1 MMDRPGFVTGV
12 ALVANAVARE
22 IFKVDA
28 SPEAIEAV
36 QAVVEQ
42 HDSKGWWGQ
51 IVGADASGPG
61 FDLSWCESSGND
73 WVDGYQEALTALAA
87 AIEAVP
93 LEPNSIAVVGMLLD
107 RREADRRADYDE
119 LAGYLAA
126 LGLDFCGFFPAF
138 DVVDSSQL
146 KDIAPASTII
156 SLPYGRKAAHAI
168 SKKTGAKLIELD
180 LPIGFAGTSDWIS
193 EVALACGRQQAAEQL
208 IKSKLGSAVPK
219 LEWVVPFWLLH
230 RRILLVGDVYK
241 VKGWAEALHEFGC
254 NVLGAI
260 CTGGNPA
267 SAPDINWID
276 NIPDD
281 LEVDLVIGSPV
292 AEAKVLPFLEMGF
305 PNFGEH
311 FIYSRPELGFAGTL
325 ATVEAIINRL
335 ALTSVMRHWP
345 GGRVKFDL
353 RKDP

>member
-61 FDLSWCESSGND
+61 FDLSRCESSGND

-126 LGLDFCGFFPAF
+126 LGLDFCGFPAF

-146 KDIAPASTII
+146 RTSRLLQPLFHFLTDAKRRTPSQ
-156 SLPYGRKAAHAI
+156 
-168 SKKTGAKLIELD
+168 KKLVPSSSSWTCQLD
-180 LPIGFAGTSDWIS
+180 LPGRAIG
-193 EVALACGRQQAAEQL
+193 LARW
-208 IKSKLGSAVPK
+208 P
-219 LEWVVPFWLLH
+219 LH
-230 RRILLVGDVYK
+230 VGVSRRL
-241 VKGWAEALHEFGC
+241 
-254 NVLGAI
+254 N
-260 CTGGNPA
+260 
-267 SAPDINWID
+267 S
-276 NIPDD
+276 
-281 LEVDLVIGSPV
+281 
-292 AEAKVLPFLEMGF
+292 
-305 PNFGEH
+305 
-311 FIYSRPELGFAGTL
+311 
-325 ATVEAIINRL
+325 
-335 ALTSVMRHWP
+335 
-345 GGRVKFDL
+345 
-353 RKDP
+353 

>member
-61 FDLSWCESSGND
+61 FDLSRCESSGND

-180 LPIGFAGTSDWIS
+180 QNR
-193 EVALACGRQQAAEQL
+193 VN
-208 IKSKLGSAVPK
+208 
-219 LEWVVPFWLLH
+219 VVFE
-230 RRILLVGDVYK
+230 INEGKTTK
-241 VKGWAEALHEFGC
+241 VKSISFIGNRAFTDGQLRD
-254 NVLGAI
+254 I
-260 CTGGNPA
+260 ITTIITGRP
-267 SAPDINWID
+267 
-276 NIPDD
+276 
-281 LEVDLVIGSPV
+281 SP
-292 AEAKVLPFLEMGF
+292 
-305 PNFGEH
+305 
-311 FIYSRPELGFAGTL
+311 
-325 ATVEAIINRL
+325 
-335 ALTSVMRHWP
+335 
-345 GGRVKFDL
+345 
-353 RKDP
+353 